1 MYKKLF
7 IPGPTHVEDEILEA
21 MSMPMIGHRD
31 SLYSDLHG
39 DVVKKLKSFLET
51 EERIYLVT
59 SSSTGMMEGSIRNCI
74 KDKALMTN
82 CGAFSRR
89 WARIARDNGKDIEV
103 IEVEWGNAITPE
115 MVDEHLSTGEFD
127 TVCITHNETS
137 TGIMNPLEE
146 IGKMVKEKYPDVLV
160 LVDAVSSM
168 AGAEI
173 KVDEWGLDVVLAGV
187 QKAFALPPGLTVT
200 TVSEAALER
209 SKEVENNGYYFN
221 FEVFEGKAVKHQTPA
236 TPAISQINA
245 LNVQMNRIAKEDKQN
260 RFQRH
265 IDMAEK
271 VRGWAREHFD
281 LYSDEN
287 YLSNTVTNVHNT
299 QGIDVVALNGELA
312 KRGAMISNG
321 YGDLKG
327 TCFRIAHMG
336 DLKVKDITWLL
347 EQIDDILGF

>member
-39 DVVKKLKSFLET
+39 DVVKKLKTFLET
-51 EERIYLVT
+51 EERIYLST
-59 SSSTGMMEGSIRNCI
+59 SSSTGMMEGSLRNCV
-74 KDKALMTN
+74 KGKALMTN

-89 WARIARDNGKDIEV
+89 WARIARANGKDIDV
-103 IEVEWGNAITPE
+103 IEVEWGKAITPD
-115 MVDEHLSTGEFD
+115 MVDAYLSKGGYD

-146 IGKMVKEKYPDVLV
+146 IGRMVKEKYPDVLV

-168 AGAEI
+168 AGVEI

-187 QKAFALPPGLTVT
+187 QKAFALPAGLCVV
-200 TVSEAALER
+200 TVSEAALDR
-209 SKEVENNGYYFN
+209 STQVENKGYYFD
-221 FEVFEGKAVKHQTPA
+221 FEVFEKKAVKHQTPA

-245 LNVQMNRIAKEDKQN
+245 LNVQMDRIFEEGPEN

-265 IDMAEK
+265 QDMAEY
-271 VRGWAREHFD
+271 VQDWAREHFD
-281 LYSDEN
+281 LYSDED
-287 YLSNTVTNVHNT
+287 YLSHTVTNVHNT
-299 QGIDVVALNGELA
+299 RDIDVVKLNEELA

-336 DLKVKDITWLL
+336 DLKVKDITWLI
-347 EQIDDILGF
+347 EQIDDILGL